1 MKKDPIATAHAA
13 AATTAVIYVAC
24 ALFFVIAPDLS
35 MAVTKTWFHGI
46 DISLIDAR
54 TATVGSFILGL
65 VSATVG
71 AWLVGYI
78 FALFYNKFAKK

>member
-1 MKKDPIATAHAA
+1 MKHNPSATANAA
-13 AATTAVIYVAC
+13 AVTTAVIYVVC

-46 DISLIDAR
+46 DISLLDAR

-65 VSATVG
+65 ISATVG
-71 AWLVGYI
+71 AWLVGYL
-78 FALFYNKFAKK
+78 FAVLYNKFVEK